1 MLVWWGDE
9 GLECVSVF
17 IFMYVYK
24 QKVAP
29 EMPKVMTT
37 VKQSSSQNDNDT
49 VKVKTGGIAWGHQL
63 WHTNGTLCPRGTV
76 PIRRTSVNDV
86 LRAKSLFD
94 YGKKSQRHNNINTNK
109 QADAPDVVSGNGHE
123 VCNYICIIIIIIL
136 SFLSIL
142 CMKSMLCVYV

>member
-1 MLVWWGDE
+1 M
-9 GLECVSVF
+9 F

-49 VKVKTGGIAWGHQL
+49 VKVKTGGIAWGHQM

-123 VCNYICIIIIIIL
+123 VCNYVSL
-136 SFLSIL
+136 SSSSSSYLS
-142 CMKSMLCVYV
+142 SRSYA

>member
-1 MLVWWGDE
+1 M
-9 GLECVSVF
+9 F

-29 EMPKVMTT
+29 KMPKVMTT
-37 VKQSSSQNDNDT
+37 VKHSSSQNDNDT
-49 VKVKTGGIAWGHQL
+49 VKVKTGGIAWGHQM

-94 YGKKSQRHNNINTNK
+94 YGKKSQRHNNINTNR

-123 VCNYICIIIIIIL
+123 VCT
-136 SFLSIL
+136 
-142 CMKSMLCVYV
+142 YVSS